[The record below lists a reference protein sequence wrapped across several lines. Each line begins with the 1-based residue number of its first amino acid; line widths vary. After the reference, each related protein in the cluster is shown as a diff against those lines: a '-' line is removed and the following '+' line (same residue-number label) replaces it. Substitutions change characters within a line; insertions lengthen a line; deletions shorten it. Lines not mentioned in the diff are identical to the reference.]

1 MTVCPCNPEKEYDQC
16 CGPYLAGEKIP
27 PTAEALMRSRYTAY
41 AKNDYGYV
49 IRTNHPSTRP
59 SEKDFTDEVK
69 IDWQGLDILATEAGG
84 EEDRDGE
91 VEFVARYKVSGRQMQ
106 QHERSQFLKEDGQ
119 WFYLDGDFVKPPQA
133 HSEKVGR
140 NEPCPCGSGKK
151 FKKCC
156 YK

>member
-1 MTVCPCNPEKEYDQC
+1 MTICPCNPEKEFAHC
-16 CGPYLAGEKIP
+16 CGPYLAGEKLP

-41 AKNDYGYV
+41 TLDDYGYV
-49 IRTNHPSTRP
+49 IRTSHPSNRP

-69 IDWQGLDILATEAGG
+69 IDWLGLDILDTAAGG
-84 EEDRDGE
+84 EEDREGE
-91 VEFVARYKVSGRQMQ
+91 VEFVARYQVSGRKMQ
-106 QHERSQFLKEDGQ
+106 QHERSQFIKEEGQ
-119 WFYLDGDFVKPPQA
+119 WFYQDGDIVKPPQA

-151 FKKCC
+151 YKKCC